1 MKKNILIVGGG
12 PEITICYDLINN
24 STEYNFFSVSEI
36 PTMYPEL
43 FVETIE
49 TSFRNFGKTI
59 EQIKELKYSID
70 AVACWDEA
78 LTHIA
83 DDISKELGLNPISS
97 LDSQS
102 FRFKDRMRMV
112 CEAGGLKMPKYKII
126 NQFSDTNKII
136 NWKYPLIVKPTSFL
150 ASIGVK
156 KVYNFS
162 ELQQAVSQMLNVKF
176 PVYIASG
183 VYELGELYNLEPR
196 VLVEEFIDGEE
207 YSLESVVRNGIY
219 TPLGITKKIVDEK
232 LFMDEIGYIFPSNL
246 NKEEK
251 SRVYSWAEKLHQI
264 LQLNHI
270 TTHTEFR
277 IGRNGDIILIE
288 IGARIGGD
296 CIPNLMKNSFI
307 VKGFDFYNTYLKARL
322 GLQEELNT
330 DTNKFSGIVFFRLN
344 PENYGKIFNG
354 VSYDA
359 PKTSLIFEE
368 KIYKKEGTVLPNPIN
383 WSNERV
389 GYVCLENKEYAVLEK
404 EMKEIL
410 KSLSI
415 E

>member
-126 NQFSDTNKII
+126 NQFS
-136 NWKYPLIVKPTSFL
+136 
-150 ASIGVK
+150 
-156 KVYNFS
+156 
-162 ELQQAVSQMLNVKF
+162 
-176 PVYIASG
+176 
-183 VYELGELYNLEPR
+183 
-196 VLVEEFIDGEE
+196 
-207 YSLESVVRNGIY
+207 
-219 TPLGITKKIVDEK
+219 
-232 LFMDEIGYIFPSNL
+232 
-246 NKEEK
+246 
-251 SRVYSWAEKLHQI
+251 
-264 LQLNHI
+264 
-270 TTHTEFR
+270 
-277 IGRNGDIILIE
+277 
-288 IGARIGGD
+288 
-296 CIPNLMKNSFI
+296 
-307 VKGFDFYNTYLKARL
+307 
-322 GLQEELNT
+322 
-330 DTNKFSGIVFFRLN
+330 
-344 PENYGKIFNG
+344 
-354 VSYDA
+354 
-359 PKTSLIFEE
+359 
-368 KIYKKEGTVLPNPIN
+368 
-383 WSNERV
+383 
-389 GYVCLENKEYAVLEK
+389 
-404 EMKEIL
+404 
-410 KSLSI
+410 
-415 E
+415 